1 MNTNEDKKKLTP
13 EERAKLLAEAMEAAR
28 GKEIFPESMAEARKF
43 AERLKNAK
51 LAPGVKW

>member
-1 MNTNEDKKKLTP
+1 MSTTDNKKKMTP
-13 EERAKLLAEAMEAAR
+13 EERAKLMAEAMAAAR

-51 LAPGVKW
+51 FAPGLKW